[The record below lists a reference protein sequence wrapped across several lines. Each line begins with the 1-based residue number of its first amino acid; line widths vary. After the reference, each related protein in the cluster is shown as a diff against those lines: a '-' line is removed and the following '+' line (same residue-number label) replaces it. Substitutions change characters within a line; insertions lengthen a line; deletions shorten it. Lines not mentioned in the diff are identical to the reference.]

1 MASFSR
7 TNYYADRLWGRELAA
22 ARGLGLFRGLGPLR
36 DLGSIAAAG
45 FRNNDLA

>member
-22 ARGLGLFRGLGPLR
+22 ARDLELCGGLGPLR
-36 DLGSIAAAG
+36 DPRSIAAAG